1 MVTISEPLFS
11 TLVLAFYSKATYG
24 VGGPIIFTV
33 RGVEICLDSKNIY
46 RIFNIASIGL
56 RVYKSKMWPT
66 MPGFEHREAIQRICG
81 LLESTG

>member
-11 TLVLAFYSKATYG
+11 TLVLAFYSKATYEMG
-24 VGGPIIFTV
+24 DPIISTV
-33 RGVEICLDSKNIY
+33 RGVEICLDSKNIC
-46 RIFNIASIGL
+46 RIFDIASIGL

-66 MPGFEHREAIQRICG
+66 MPGFEPREAIQRICG